1 MEIFA
6 LLYIKSKKGGSIMFS
21 FIKKV
26 TSTISLV
33 KKNLP
38 MLIKEAKDLTGVTK
52 EVIEQIIII
61 WK

>member
-1 MEIFA
+1 MI
-6 LLYIKSKKGGSIMFS
+6 S

-33 KKNLP
+33 RKNLP
-38 MLIKEAKDLTGVTK
+38 MLIKEANDLKGVTK

>member
-1 MEIFA
+1 MEIFL
-6 LLYIKSKKGGSIMFS
+6 LLYIKSKKGGKIMFS

-33 KKNLP
+33 RKNLP
-38 MLIKEAKDLTGVTK
+38 MLIKEANDLKGVTK

>member
-1 MEIFA
+1 
-6 LLYIKSKKGGSIMFS
+6 MFS